1 MSELNIAEAASPT
14 RHELDA
20 QGLFCPEP
28 VMLLHHLIR
37 EMQEGETV
45 HVMATD
51 PSTRRDIPKFCQF
64 LGHAL
69 LESSAD
75 PAGQVFHYLIRKCA
89 ASCTDGSPQA

>member
-1 MSELNIAEAASPT
+1 MSELIIAKASSQM

-37 EMQEGETV
+37 EMQDGEIV
-45 HVMATD
+45 HVLATD

-69 LESSAD
+69 VETAAD
-75 PAGQVFHYLIRKCA
+75 PAGQVFHYVIRKCA
-89 ASCTDGSPQA
+89 ASHADGSPQA